1 MPLNQVKA
9 VNEFLPAH
17 PEQKVSPVQFA
28 EQIFGTYT
36 ARCLPKDSIGLANL
50 FNGTFFKL

>member
-1 MPLNQVKA
+1 MPLNLVKA

-28 EQIFGTYT
+28 EQIFVTYT
-36 ARCLPKDSIGLANL
+36 ARCRSKDSIGLANL